1 MPQPPLTFA
10 RSSRGRRLASAAR
23 MPHGDLLHL
32 HVPQGRRHRSGVR
45 SAASR
50 GASSGFPSRRAPPID
65 PLPRRVPRASALL
78 TGRAPAPAGPSS
90 CSHRRLRRREGP
102 ALCRT
107 SRTVATILVVD
118 DDLDVAEGLQD
129 LLVSE
134 GHTVQTA
141 RTGEEGL
148 RALRGAPL
156 PDAILLDVDMPVLG
170 GLGMAHQ
177 MMLHD
182 AGEERIPIILCSGRQ
197 DLAGLAAKMGTPYS
211 LAKPFDFH
219 RLLALLGRVLCGRV
233 APRSA

>member
-1 MPQPPLTFA
+1 
-10 RSSRGRRLASAAR
+10 
-23 MPHGDLLHL
+23 
-32 HVPQGRRHRSGVR
+32 
-45 SAASR
+45 
-50 GASSGFPSRRAPPID
+50 
-65 PLPRRVPRASALL
+65 
-78 TGRAPAPAGPSS
+78 
-90 CSHRRLRRREGP
+90 
-102 ALCRT
+102 
-107 SRTVATILVVD
+107 VATILVVD